1 MKLRRLVLA
10 TLFAACGLARA
21 SLPEPVARLAAAGG
35 IPEDAIGVLVLR
47 GDSVLVSNLPEQ
59 PRTPASTMKL
69 VTTMVGLEEL
79 GPVFRGRTELRSN
92 GEIVNGVLKG
102 DLILRG
108 GADPDFNEDAFVH
121 MLEKLRMQ
129 GVKRIAGDLVL
140 DRQLWQPSRLDL
152 GVAPFD
158 EAPEAYYNVI
168 PDALLLNMNMLR
180 IELTSDD
187 KTLRFNHLPAL
198 ERVSVQSDMTLVDA
212 DCAKWEDG
220 WKIPNYSR
228 KGDRI
233 IVELHGTFPR
243 NCKKITSVN
252 VLDRQEYAARLFR
265 SIWSRLGGTF
275 GGKVRDVGL
284 AEHTAWIER
293 AAASHAAGAAP
304 KATADADPS
313 APLPAVTVGA
323 GLAPD
328 GTRLLAEHVSRTLPE
343 IVRDTNKPS
352 DNALARTIFLSLGS
366 LQPDPVLG
374 SRPLPANTLLASLSA
389 AAHGPGAALPP
400 AVAPAAAEG
409 MAAGANASAATAP
422 GQAAAADAAVPGGGV
437 APAALQPVPSSTA
450 ARAEQVVRN
459 WMRRHGIDD
468 TGLVLENGS
477 GLSRIERVSPVQ
489 MAGLL
494 KAAQKSLWA
503 PEFQSSL
510 PIVGVDGT
518 MRRRLKDSV
527 AASRAR
533 VKTGTLRDVV
543 AVAGY
548 VPDADGNQCIVVAMV
563 NHDRAGNGIGR
574 GIVDALI
581 DWVAHSSATIQ

>member
-35 IPEDAIGVLVLR
+35 IPEDAVGVLVLR
-47 GDSVLVSNLPEQ
+47 GDNVLVSNLPEQ

-92 GEIVNGVLKG
+92 GDIVNGVLKG

-121 MLEKLRMQ
+121 MLEKLRMH
-129 GVKRIAGDLVL
+129 GIKRIAGDLVL

-233 IVELHGTFPR
+233 VVELHGTFPR
-243 NCKKITSVN
+243 NCKKVTSVN

-265 SIWSRLGGTF
+265 SIWTRLGGSF

-293 AAASHAAGAAP
+293 AAATRASVAP
-304 KATADADPS
+304 TVSADADPS

-323 GLAPD
+323 GLSPD

-374 SRPLPANTLLASLSA
+374 SRPLPANAQLASLA
-389 AAHGPGAALPP
+389 AAAQGPGAALPP
-400 AVAPAAAEG
+400 ASVALAAANG
-409 MAAGANASAATAP
+409 MDASAAAGP
-422 GQAAAADAAVPGGGV
+422 AQPAAADAAVPGGGV
-437 APAALQPVPSSTA
+437 MPAALQPVPPSTA

-477 GLSRIERVSPVQ
+477 GLSRIERISPAQ

-581 DWVAHSSATIQ
+581 DWVGHSSATIQ

>member
-10 TLFAACGLARA
+10 TLFAACGLAQA

-129 GVKRIAGDLVL
+129 GIKRVAGDLVL

-233 IVELHGTFPR
+233 VVELHGTFPR

-265 SIWSRLGGTF
+265 SIWTRLGGSF

-293 AAASHAAGAAP
+293 AATTHTSAAP
-304 KATADADPS
+304 TATADADPS
-313 APLPAVTVGA
+313 APVPSVTVGA
-323 GLAPD
+323 GLSPD

-374 SRPLPANTLLASLSA
+374 SRPLPANAQLASLSA
-389 AAHGPGAALPP
+389 AAHGPNAVPAI
-400 AVAPAAAEG
+400 AVAPAAADVSDATATHSAG
-409 MAAGANASAATAP
+409 AAAGAV
-422 GQAAAADAAVPGGGV
+422 QQAAADAAVPGGGV
-437 APAALQPVPSSTA
+437 VPALQPVPSSTA

-533 VKTGTLRDVV
+533 IKTGTLRDVV